1 MIEGD
6 SKEYELLTK
15 WAKNFDCQGYKSCEI
30 GVRQGL
36 GSMVIMNSVK
46 NNYMHV
52 GVDPYA
58 NLEYQHYDTTK
69 PESFDYTDQMRDT
82 LLNDLYKYRN
92 QGQFTLANM
101 TDIDFMNHPDHKNS
115 KYAFVH
121 FDGPHMTKDVVR
133 EAIWFADRAAPHTRF
148 VFDDYP
154 TFDMPLIAQMLNYFG
169 FKIIDKGEHKICLS
183 NKDENI

>member
-6 SKEYELLTK
+6 SVEYELLKK
-15 WAKNFDCQGYKSCEI
+15 WSKDFDCQGYKSCEI

-46 NNYMHV
+46 NNYIHV
-52 GVDPYA
+52 GIDPYS
-58 NLEYQHYDTTK
+58 NLKYQHYDVTK

-92 QGQFTLANM
+92 EGLFTLANM
-101 TDIDFMNHPDHKNS
+101 TDTEFMSNPDNMNS
-115 KYAFVH
+115 KYSFVH
-121 FDGPHMTKDVVR
+121 FDGPHMTKDVLT
-133 EAIWFADRAAPHTRF
+133 EAIWFANRCAPDTRF

-154 TFDMPLIAQMLNYFG
+154 YYDMPLIEKCLNYFN
-169 FKIIDKGEHKICLS
+169 FKIVAKGQSKICLS
-183 NKDENI
+183 NIHKEL

>member
-58 NLEYQHYDTTK
+58 NLKYQHYDTTE
-69 PESFDYTDQMRDT
+69 PLEFDYTDQMRDT

-92 QGQFTLANM
+92 EGLFTLANM
-101 TDIDFMNHPDHKNS
+101 TDTEFMSKPDNMNS
-115 KYAFVH
+115 KYSFVH
-121 FDGPHMTKDVVR
+121 FDGPHMTKDVLT
-133 EAIWFADRAAPHTRF
+133 EAIWFANRCAPDTRF

-154 TFDMPLIAQMLNYFG
+154 YYDMPLIEKCLNYFN
-169 FKIIDKGEHKICLS
+169 FKIVAKGQSKICLS
-183 NKDENI
+183 NIHKEL

>member
-15 WAKNFDCQGYKSCEI
+15 WAKDFNCQGYKSCEI

-36 GSMVIMNSVK
+36 GSAIILNSVR
-46 NNYMHV
+46 NNYIHV

-69 PESFDYTDQMRDT
+69 PAAYDYTDQMRDT
-82 LLNDLYKYRN
+82 LLNDFYRFRN

-121 FDGPHMTKDVVR
+121 FDGPHMTKDVFR
-133 EAIWFADRAAPHTRF
+133 EALWFADRAAPHTRF

-154 TFDMPLIAQMLNYFG
+154 TFDMPLITQMLNYFG